1 MSGVTVRFAGAGDA
15 FGNGGR
21 LQTCIVLRAEGEER
35 LTLVDCGASS
45 LVALKRLGIDPGA
58 VDAIVLS
65 HLHGDHFG
73 GVPFFVLD
81 AQFTRRERPLLVT
94 GPPGTE
100 ERVRAAM
107 EVFFPGSS
115 TVQRRFELVFA
126 EYARGSGRAGSAEI
140 TAGAFTVSA
149 FEVVHASG
157 APAFALRL
165 RCGEKVVAYSGDT
178 EWTASL
184 SDAARDADLFVCEA
198 YSFERPTK
206 FHLSHAALREHR
218 AELGARRVIL
228 THMGP
233 EMLAHLG
240 DVPEETAADGLTL
253 TL

>member
-1 MSGVTVRFAGAGDA
+1 VGGVTVRFAGAGDA

-21 LQTCIVLRAEGEER
+21 FQTCIVLQAEGEER

-73 GVPFFVLD
+73 GIPFFVLD
-81 AQFTRRERPLLVT
+81 AQFTRREKPLLIA
-94 GPPGTE
+94 GPPGTQA
-100 ERVRAAM
+100 RVRASM

-115 TVQRRFELVFA
+115 AVQRRFELVFA
-126 EYARGSGRAGSAEI
+126 EYAGDAGGAEI
-140 TAGAFTVSA
+140 AAGAFAVSA

-165 RCGEKVVAYSGDT
+165 RCGDKVVAYSGDT
-178 EWTASL
+178 EWTAAL
-184 SDAARDADLFVCEA
+184 IGAARDADLFVCEA
-198 YSFERPTK
+198 YTFERPTK
-206 FHLSHAALREHR
+206 FHLSYAALREHR

-240 DVPEETAADGLTL
+240 GVPDETAADGLTL

>member
-1 MSGVTVRFAGAGDA
+1 VSGVTVRFAGAGDA

-21 LQTCIVLRAEGEER
+21 FQTCIVLRAGDDER

-45 LVALKRLGIDPGA
+45 LIALKRLGIDPGA

-73 GVPFFVLD
+73 GIPFFVLD
-81 AQFTRRERPLLVT
+81 AQFTRREAPLLVA
-94 GPPGTE
+94 GPPGTA

-115 TVQRRFELVFA
+115 TVRRRFELVFA
-126 EYARGSGRAGSAEI
+126 EYAGGAALR
-140 TAGAFTVSA
+140 AGAFAVTA
-149 FEVVHASG
+149 FPVVHASG
-157 APAFALRL
+157 APAYAVRL
-165 RCGEKVVAYSGDT
+165 CHGDKVFAYSGDT
-178 EWTASL
+178 EWTDAL
-184 SDAARDADLFVCEA
+184 ADAARGADLFVCEA

-206 FHLSHAALREHR
+206 FHLSYATLREHR
-218 AELGARRVIL
+218 AELGARRLIL

-233 EMLAHLG
+233 EMLAHASALA
-240 DVPEETAADGLTL
+240 DETASDGLTL